1 MGLKAQSGGYATKKH
16 HFCMWGLLLLLITL
30 QAAAQTQPPEAQGG
44 TIHGIVK
51 SGNMPIPGAAVL
63 ISPASSAEQKPMST
77 WTDVDGTF
85 SASVASYGTYT
96 VRVQMAAFAD
106 KTQPIVIDASHQNV
120 TANFELILASRSHE
134 ASPQARRPPARQLR
148 NVDSRRCRRCKA

>member
-134 ASPQARRPPARQLR
+134 ASPQARRPAARQLR